1 MTNESLH
8 LDGVEFL
15 TRKDVMEKFKIS
27 SITLW
32 KWTRDGVIRHHSL
45 GKRVYFIE
53 SEICEDIRNSGSVRK
68 SRKAVC

>member
-15 TRKDVMEKFKIS
+15 TREDVMKKFGIS
-27 SITLW
+27 SVTLW
-32 KWTRDGVIRHHSL
+32 KWTRNGVTRHHSL

-68 SRKAVC
+68 SHKEVV